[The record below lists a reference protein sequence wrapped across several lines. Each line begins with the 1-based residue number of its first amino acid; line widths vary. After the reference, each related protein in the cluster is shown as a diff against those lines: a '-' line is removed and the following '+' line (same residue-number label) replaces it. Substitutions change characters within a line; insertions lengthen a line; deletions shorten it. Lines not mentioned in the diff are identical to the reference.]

1 MEGLNR
7 RLDTAEEGNT
17 NTRCQRDK
25 DMENMK
31 EILKRHEGQSEKV
44 SQKV

>member
-17 NTRCQRDK
+17 NTHQRDK